1 MWVYTTVGWRF
12 FEVEYT
18 QQGILI
24 IKEKNTLSNLEKK

>member
-18 QQGILI
+18 QQGLLI
-24 IKEKNTLSNLEKK
+24 IKENKT

>member
-24 IKEKNTLSNLEKK
+24 IKENKT

>member
-12 FEVEYT
+12 FGVEYT

-24 IKEKNTLSNLEKK
+24 IKENKT

>member
-24 IKEKNTLSNLEKK
+24 IKENKL

>member
-18 QQGILI
+18 QQGIPI
-24 IKEKNTLSNLEKK
+24 IKQNKL